1 MAFVKFTK
9 IGSRIG
15 TPKVSIWTRG
25 QIGFNQGAVM
35 EYKFDSYTYAVLYYD
50 VEDKKIGFELT
61 NDENAEG
68 AIKLVV
74 RKNAGISMS
83 ALPFLRISKIDFSK
97 TRQYGLSY
105 DKEHKLYVIDLN
117 NPITKKK
124 DVKQP
129 G

>member
-9 IGSRIG
+9 TGSRIG
-15 TPKVSIWTRG
+15 IPKVSIWTRG
-25 QIGFNQGAVM
+25 QIGFNQGAVI
-35 EYKFDSYTYAVLYYD
+35 EYKLDSYTYAVLYYD
-50 VEDKKIGFELT
+50 EEDKKIGFELI

-83 ALPFLRISKIDFSK
+83 ALPFLRMSKIDFSE

-117 NPITKKK
+117 NPITKEK
-124 DVKQP
+124 DTKQP

>member
-1 MAFVKFTK
+1 MVLEFFKKDGRGFIPKA
-9 IGSRIG
+9 SLRIG
-15 TPKVSIWTRG
+15 G
-25 QIGFNQGAVM
+25 QIGFNQGAVI
-35 EYKFDSYTYAVLYYD
+35 EYKLDSYTYAVLYYD
-50 VEDKKIGFELT
+50 EEDKKIGFELI

-68 AIKLVV
+68 ANKLVV

-83 ALPFLRISKIDFSK
+83 ALPFLRMSKIDFSE

-117 NPITKKK
+117 NPITKGK
-124 DVKQP
+124 DTKQP

>member
-1 MAFVKFTK
+1 
-9 IGSRIG
+9 
-15 TPKVSIWTRG
+15 
-25 QIGFNQGAVM
+25 
-35 EYKFDSYTYAVLYYD
+35 VLYYD
-50 VEDKKIGFELT
+50 EEDKKIGFELI

-83 ALPFLRISKIDFSK
+83 ALPFLRMSKIDFSE

-117 NPITKKK
+117 NPITKEK
-124 DVKQP
+124 DTKQP